1 LIDVGTRVDV
11 PIPSA
16 RHPRPDGN
24 LQVPGDGL
32 WTCQTF
38 VLLRASTYTRGKKSG
53 EPYQRGPIV
62 AALVGVSSDPSQ
74 DAEQVGD
81 RESRKAC

>member
-1 LIDVGTRVDV
+1 
-11 PIPSA
+11 
-16 RHPRPDGN
+16 
-24 LQVPGDGL
+24 
-32 WTCQTF
+32 
-38 VLLRASTYTRGKKSG
+38 
-53 EPYQRGPIV
+53 V